1 CHLVTRA
8 RKACG
13 DTAAGCRGTRGW
25 QGTAAAEKLP
35 PRPNFVIPLICCHQ
49 VPMRSLLLPLL
60 VLCVPRLP
68 GTLAQGEGCN
78 HEAQAGL
85 EGQDA
90 RGERGTL
97 LNVSVSDHDRSDS
110 LLLSWDEP
118 EGGARGYFLALSPLG
133 SGMLLQNG
141 SAGPNTTSFWFHGL
155 TPGTRYEI
163 EVTATLACRDTTSQS
178 ITAQTSPSAV
188 LNLTLSSSSSSSL
201 RAAWAHGHGHRD
213 GYSLALWHSH
223 SQSLLRNV
231 SLLPS
236 TSTFLFEGLQAGT
249 EYALKVST
257 LAGTLQASTSAHQ
270 WTAPS
275 VPTQLRLSP
284 ASCTSLVASWAGAA
298 GSAWLH
304 LELHNLLTQKVSMSL
319 SARRG
324 LSSYTFQHLHPGT
337 HYWLGLSATAGPY
350 TALGPNATAWTY
362 PLSPDNVTLSSAEEQ
377 NSLEARWSVPGG
389 HRDFYLV
396 TLQEGQ
402 DSAPSRNI
410 SVGGDNDHVT
420 FHGLSPGQQYSVQVV
435 AVAGPYR
442 ASAQS
447 SAAWTEPRAP
457 SAVSL
462 SSQGSPHRLLAS
474 WEEASGEGYLLLLSL
489 AEHPVHNSS
498 LPRGARSFTYEGLH
512 PGSLYSFEV
521 STVAGP
527 YTSSPQCISN
537 WTYPLPPEQL
547 TLSNGGHSTSLQ
559 ASWRAASSGSTGY
572 TGTLWETKSREQV
585 RNVTVGSDW
594 TNVTL
599 ENLVPGR
606 QYTLEM
612 AAMAG
617 PYRSP
622 VRSATDWTYPLA
634 PSGVTLTNT
643 RRPMGLS
650 AFWDKAAGDVDQF
663 HLQLYSK
670 SHAAQR
676 NTSVGP
682 NTHNFTF
689 LGLSPGTQYFL
700 KVTVLAGPYR
710 SSSHFA
716 TEWTYPLSLANVSV
730 QPGQEPQELRVSW
743 VESGGGRD
751 HLVQLSVAES
761 LSIVRN
767 VSVPRGVTQLAL
779 QGLVP
784 GSRYRVEII
793 SQAGPHRISSQTA
806 IGYTVPLAPRALSAS
821 PASTAQALAV
831 HWEAA
836 AGHRD
841 GYLLSLLQEGSS
853 ARPRNLEAGKDST
866 NVTVAQLEAGT
877 CYLVRIW
884 AVAGPYRSLPENVT
898 GCTVPDAP
906 TNLSLTNP
914 GSSSEL
920 YTSWNE
926 PPGRRDHYHVTL
938 YSLSTQS
945 KIQVQT
951 LSPDALNTSWTQLEA
966 GSKFAVQVTAVRG
979 SLEASSINVTQWTYP
994 LAPVNLT
1001 LSSPSASALVVT
1013 WAVLGRGAEGFVV
1026 NAHETASGTPVGH
1039 TLLGGHAR
1047 SHILRKLSPG
1057 TRYSVAV
1064 RATAGPFH
1072 ASTPNLTHC
1081 TPPLPPAAVRLLS
1094 PGHPDRL
1101 SVAWGAPAGGRD
1113 GYSLTLY
1120 RAPLGT
1126 VAATALLG
1134 RDSHNFT
1141 FTGLAP
1147 GHQYSLEVTATAG
1160 QYQAAAPKIS
1170 AWTSP
1175 LPPAAVRLLS
1185 PGHPDR
1191 LSVAWGA
1198 PAGGRD
1204 GYSLTLYRA
1213 PLGTVAATALLGRDS
1228 HNFTFTG
1235 LAPGSKYLLEV
1246 ASVAGTFRAPAGNVS
1261 NWTYPVAPRNVYMT
1275 NQGYPNRLSA
1285 SWRAEP
1291 QGQEGYRLLLYH
1303 SGSGT
1308 VAANVSV
1315 GKGTS
1320 KFTFSGLAP
1329 GHKYLLE
1336 VVSVAGPYAAS
1347 AGNISD
1353 WTTPSV
1359 PQNLSAVAEGNSSML
1374 ISWGSVPGQQDECQ
1388 LWLRDPRNSSLPW
1401 RHSLARGQGQ
1411 HLLQGLIPGRNYSVS
1426 LSCVAGPYWSS
1437 TKPLAV
1443 PVEPDPVKDVLCLPE
1458 SRSLYLNWTSSPGD
1472 VEAYEVVTERLSE
1485 GPPTSRLTMS
1495 IPSSEASLEGL
1506 EPNSSYQILV
1516 STVGMNTLRSQAVAL
1531 LCSTAVEPLPPPL
1544 RAEVF
1549 PVEAS
1554 STVIISPELFSEE
1567 NGQIEYYG
1575 VIATTNESLLRPTQ
1589 EIMSSTWYD
1598 HYYGTEDSYLA
1609 VLLPNPFHQRSSPN
1623 TWRVPM
1629 GTEECGHSRAT
1640 CNGKLKANE
1649 QYRFS
1654 IAAFTK
1660 YDPVAPAVTFTM
1672 FSAAGS
1678 SADTAPLSMPI
1689 IAGIIVGFLLTLA
1702 AVFALVYWKQLKARR
1717 TKKSSPPQEMVTYSL
1732 RNVHRP
1738 VPLQNFKQYYEMK
1751 TANAN
1756 HAFFQEFEE
1765 LKEVG
1770 KEQSKVEAELPE
1782 NVSKNRYPHVLPY
1795 DHSRV
1800 KLSQLGQDPHS
1811 DYINANFMPGYT
1823 SQQEFIATQGPLKK
1837 TIEDFWRLVWEQ
1849 NVCNIIMLTV
1859 CMENGR
1865 VLCDHY
1871 WPSESAPVSYGQVR
1885 VHLLMQSSSEEW
1897 TVREFKLWHEALG
1910 AERFVSHL
1918 HYTAWPDHGIPE
1930 STTSIMAFRELVQEH
1945 IQSTKDAGPTLVHC
1959 SAGVGRTGTFIA
1971 LDRLLQQMRQEKVVD
1986 IFGVVYSLRM
1996 NRYLMIQT
2004 LSQYIF
2010 LHSCILDKILEEPL
2024 LDLSGTQRSCPIPLK
2039 SFAQHCA
2046 QKAAKSHLGF
2056 LREYEAL
2063 LEVVKEEASSAFP
2076 SSGSQ
2081 QARPSSSILPYDR
2094 SRVKFSLLEQGPLSG
2109 LLQVW
2114 RVPGCSSSRDYLAV
2128 HGPDKLTMEDFW
2140 TLVWEQDVHT
2150 MLTLLPWQEKGE
2162 VPGEECWPLEGDS
2175 LCTRTLT
2182 IQCDTEKLVSGWR
2195 CTQLKLKHEKK
2206 AKERQVQRF
2215 LYTLWSSKKQPDV
2228 QSLVELLGAV
2238 RRGSPPRR
2246 RGGPVLLHCSGDMS
2260 QMGTL
2265 ISLDCLLHQMKAERT
2280 VDIYGV
2286 SLQLARSCC
2295 LLTPTLDQYIF
2306 LHSCVQDIL
2315 AQNQP

>member
-1 CHLVTRA
+1 MR
-8 RKACG
+8 
-13 DTAAGCRGTRGW
+13 
-25 QGTAAAEKLP
+25 P
-35 PRPNFVIPLICCHQ
+35 P
-49 VPMRSLLLPLL
+49 LLPLL
-60 VLCVPRLP
+60 LLWVPRLP
-68 GTLAQGEGCN
+68 GTLAEGQGCN
-78 HEAQAGL
+78 RTAQAGL

-90 RGERGTL
+90 PGERGTL

-118 EGGARGYFLALSPLG
+118 QGGAQGYLLALSSLG
-133 SGMLLQNG
+133 SGTLLQNG

-155 TPGTRYEI
+155 TPGTQYEI
-163 EVTATLACRDTTSQS
+163 EVTATLACMDTTSQT
-178 ITAQTSPSAV
+178 ITAQTSPSPV
-188 LNLTLSSSSSSSL
+188 LNLSLSSGGSSASL
-201 RAAWAHGHGHRD
+201 RAAWAHGHGRRD
-213 GYSLALWHSH
+213 GYSLGLWHSE
-223 SQSLLRNV
+223 SQSLVRNV

-236 TSTFLFEGLQAGT
+236 ASTFLFSGLLAGS

-257 LAGTLQASTSAHQ
+257 LAGPGQASTSVHQ

-275 VPTQLRLSP
+275 IPTQLRLSP
-284 ASCTSLVASWAGAA
+284 ASSTSLVASWADAA
-298 GSAWLH
+298 GAAWLH
-304 LELHNLLTQKVSMSL
+304 LELRNLLTQKVSTTL

-324 LSSYTFQHLHPGT
+324 LSSYTFHHLHPGT
-337 HYWLGLSATAGPY
+337 QYWLGLSATAGSY
-350 TALGPNATAWTY
+350 TAVGPNATAWTY
-362 PLSPDNVTLSSAEEQ
+362 PLSPGNVTLSSAEEQ
-377 NSLEARWSVPGG
+377 NSLQARWSIPGG
-389 HRDFYLV
+389 QRDFYLV
-396 TLQEGQ
+396 TLHEGE
-402 DSAPSRNI
+402 DSTPTRNI

-447 SAAWTEPRAP
+447 AAAWTEPQAP
-457 SAVSL
+457 SGVRL
-462 SSQGSPHRLLAS
+462 SSQGSPHSLLAS
-474 WEEASGEGYLLLLSL
+474 WEEAAGEGYLLLLSL
-489 AEHPVHNSS
+489 AEHPVKNSS
-498 LPRGARSFTYEGLH
+498 LPRAVTSFTYEGLH
-512 PGSLYSFEV
+512 PGTLYTFEV
-521 STVAGP
+521 TTVAGP
-527 YTSSPQCISN
+527 YTSSPRSISN
-537 WTYPLPPEQL
+537 WTYPL
-547 TLSNGGHSTSLQ
+547 
-559 ASWRAASSGSTGY
+559 
-572 TGTLWETKSREQV
+572 
-585 RNVTVGSDW
+585 
-594 TNVTL
+594 
-599 ENLVPGR
+599 
-606 QYTLEM
+606 
-612 AAMAG
+612 
-617 PYRSP
+617 
-622 VRSATDWTYPLA
+622 A
-634 PSGVTLTNT
+634 PAGVTLTNT

-650 AFWDKAAGDVDQF
+650 AFWDKTAGDVEQF

-730 QPGQEPQELRVSW
+730 QPGQKPQELHVSW

-761 LSIVRN
+761 LSIIRN
-767 VSVPRGVTQLAL
+767 VSVPRGVTQLVLA
-779 QGLVP
+779 GLVP

-806 IGYTVPLAPRALSAS
+806 VGYTVPLPPRSLAAS
-821 PASTAQALAV
+821 PVSTAPALAV
-831 HWEAA
+831 HWDTPP
-836 AGHRD
+836 GHRD
-841 GYLLSLLQEGSS
+841 GYLLSVLQEGSS
-853 ARPRNLEAGKDST
+853 APPRSLEAGKDST
-866 NVTVAQLEAGT
+866 NVTVPQLEPGT

-884 AVAGPYRSLPENVT
+884 AVAGAHRSLPENIT
-898 GCTVPDAP
+898 ACTVPAAP

-920 YTSWNE
+920 YTSWNK

-945 KIQVQT
+945 RIQVQT
-951 LSPDALNTSWTQLEA
+951 LSPDALNITWSHLEA
-966 GSKFAVQVTAVRG
+966 GSKFAVQVTAVKG

-994 LAPVNLT
+994 LAPVNL
-1001 LSSPSASALVVT
+1001 SVGSPSASALVVS

-1026 NAHETASGTPVGH
+1026 DVGDAASGTPVGH
-1039 TLLGGHAR
+1039 TVLAGDAR
-1047 SHILRKLSPG
+1047 SHILRSLSPG

-1072 ASTPNLTHC
+1072 ASTPSLTHC
-1081 TPPLPPAAVRLLS
+1081 TRPLPPAAVRWLS
-1094 PGHPDRL
+1094 TGHPDRL
-1101 SVAWGAPAGGRD
+1101 SVAWGATAGDRD
-1113 GYSLTLY
+1113 GYTLTLHH
-1120 RAPLGT
+1120 AQLGT
-1126 VAATALLG
+1126 VAATASLG
-1134 RDSHNFT
+1134 RDTHNFT

-1147 GHQYSLEVTATAG
+1147 GHEYSLEATATAG
-1160 QYQAAAPKIS
+1160 QYRAAAPKIS
-1170 AWTSP
+1170 GWTRP
-1175 LPPAAVRLLS
+1175 LPPASVRLLS
-1185 PGHPDR
+1185 TGHPDR

-1198 PAGGRD
+1198 TAGDRD
-1204 GYSLTLYRA
+1204 GYTLTLHHA
-1213 PLGTVAATALLGRDS
+1213 QLGTVAATASLGRDT

-1235 LAPGSKYLLEV
+1235 LAPGSKYVVEV
-1246 ASVAGTFRAPAGNVS
+1246 ASVAGSFRAPAGNVS
-1261 NWTYPVAPRNVYMT
+1261 NWTYPLAPRNVYMT

-1291 QGQEGYRLLLYH
+1291 QGQDGFRLLLYH
-1303 SGSGT
+1303 SGSGI

-1359 PQNLSAVAEGNSSML
+1359 PQNLSAVAEGNNTML
-1374 ISWGSVPGQQDECQ
+1374 ISWGSVSGQQDDCQ

-1401 RHSLARGQGQ
+1401 RHSLGRGQVQ

-1443 PVEPDPVKDVLCLPE
+1443 PMEPNPVKDVQCLAE

-1485 GPPTSRLTMS
+1485 GPPTPRHTMS

-1506 EPNSSYQILV
+1506 QPNSSYRIIV
-1516 STVGMNTLRSQAVAL
+1516 STVGMNTLRSQAVTL

-1544 RAEVF
+1544 RADAF

-1567 NGQIEYYG
+1567 NGQIQYYG

-1589 EIMSSTWYD
+1589 EIVSSTWYD

-1609 VLLPNPFHQRSSPN
+1609 VLLPNPFHQRSSPE
-1623 TWRVPM
+1623 TWRVPV
-1629 GTEECGHSRAT
+1629 GTEECGQSRAM

-1702 AVFALVYWKQLKARR
+1702 AIFALVYWKQLKAKR
-1717 TKKSSPPQEMVTYSL
+1717 TKKNSPPQEMVTYSL
-1732 RNVHRP
+1732 RNIHRP

-1751 TANAN
+1751 TASAN

-1770 KEQSKVEAELPE
+1770 KEQSKVEAELPA

-1800 KLSQLGQDPHS
+1800 KLSQLGEDPHS

-1871 WPSESAPVSYGQVR
+1871 WPSESAPVTYGQVR
-1885 VHLLMQSSSEEW
+1885 VHLLSQSSSEEW
-1897 TVREFKLWHEALG
+1897 TIREFKLWHEGAR

-1930 STTSIMAFRELVQEH
+1930 STTSIMTFRDLVQEH

-1986 IFGVVYSLRM
+1986 IFGVVYTLRM

-2024 LDLSGTQRSCPIPLK
+2024 LDLSGTERSCPIPLK
-2039 SFAQHCA
+2039 SFAQHYA
-2046 QKAAKSHLGF
+2046 QKAAKSHMGF

-2063 LEVVKEEASSAFP
+2063 LEVVKEEASSASP

-2081 QARPSSSILPYDR
+2081 QTRPSSILPYDR
-2094 SRVKFSLLEQGPLSG
+2094 SRVKFSPLEQGPFSG

-2114 RVPGCSSSRDYLAV
+2114 RVQGCSSSRDYLAV
-2128 HGPDKLTMEDFW
+2128 HGPDKLTLEDFW
-2140 TLVWEQDVHT
+2140 SVVWEQDVHT
-2150 MLTLLPWQEKGE
+2150 ILTLLPWQEKGE
-2162 VPGEECWPLEGDS
+2162 VPGEVCWPLEGDS
-2175 LCTRTLT
+2175 LCTKTLT
-2182 IQCDTEKLVSGWR
+2182 IQCDTEKLISGWR

-2228 QSLVELLGAV
+2228 QSLVELLVAV
-2238 RRGSPPRR
+2238 RRCTPHRR
-2246 RGGPVLLHCSGDMS
+2246 RAGPLLLHCSGDMS

-2265 ISLDCLLHQMKAERT
+2265 ISLDCLLCQMKAERT

-2286 SLQLARSCC
+2286 TLQLARSCC
-2295 LLTPTLDQYIF
+2295 LMTPTLDQYMLLYTCI
-2306 LHSCVQDIL
+2306 QDIL

>member
-1 CHLVTRA
+1 
-8 RKACG
+8 
-13 DTAAGCRGTRGW
+13 
-25 QGTAAAEKLP
+25 
-35 PRPNFVIPLICCHQ
+35 
-49 VPMRSLLLPLL
+49 MRSPLLPLL
-60 VLCVPRLP
+60 LLWVPRLP
-68 GTLAQGEGCN
+68 GTLAEGQGCN
-78 HEAQAGL
+78 RTAQAGL

-90 RGERGTL
+90 PGERGTL
-97 LNVSVSDHDRSDS
+97 LNVSVSDHERSDS

-118 EGGARGYFLALSPLG
+118 QGGAQGYLLALSSLG
-133 SGMLLQNG
+133 SGTLLQNA

-155 TPGTRYEI
+155 TPGTHYEI
-163 EVTATLACRDTTSQS
+163 EVTATLACMDTTSQT
-178 ITAQTSPSAV
+178 IKAQTSPSPV
-188 LNLTLSSSSSSSL
+188 HNLSLSSGGSSASL
-201 RAAWAHGHGHRD
+201 RAAWAHGHGRRD
-213 GYSLALWHSH
+213 GYRLGLWHSE
-223 SQSLLRNV
+223 SQSLVRNV

-236 TSTFLFEGLQAGT
+236 ASSFLFSGLLAGS

-257 LAGTLQASTSAHQ
+257 LAGSGQASSSVHQ

-275 VPTQLRLSP
+275 IPTQLRLSP
-284 ASCTSLVASWAGAA
+284 ASSTSLVASWADAA
-298 GSAWLH
+298 GAAWLH
-304 LELHNLLTQKVSMSL
+304 LELRNLLTQKVSTTL

-324 LSSYTFQHLHPGT
+324 LSSYTFHHLHPGT
-337 HYWLGLSATAGPY
+337 QYWLGLSATAGSY
-350 TALGPNATAWTY
+350 TAVGPNATAWTY
-362 PLSPDNVTLSSAEEQ
+362 PLSPGNVTLSSAEEQ
-377 NSLEARWSVPGG
+377 NSLQARWSIPGG
-389 HRDFYLV
+389 QRDFYLV
-396 TLQEGQ
+396 TLCEGE
-402 DSAPSRNI
+402 DSIPTRNI
-410 SVGGDNDHVT
+410 SVGGDNDQVT

-442 ASAQS
+442 ASGHSA
-447 SAAWTEPRAP
+447 AAWTEPQAP
-457 SAVSL
+457 SGVRL

-474 WEEASGEGYLLLLSL
+474 WEEAAGEGYLLLLSL
-489 AEHPVHNSS
+489 AEHPVRNSS
-498 LPRGARSFTYEGLH
+498 LPRAVMSFTYEGLH
-512 PGSLYSFEV
+512 PGTLYTFEV

-527 YTSSPQCISN
+527 YTSSPRSISN

-547 TLSNGGHSTSLQ
+547 TLSNRGHSTSLQ

-572 TGTLWETKSREQV
+572 TGTLWETKSQEQV
-585 RNVTVGSDW
+585 RNVTVESGW

-612 AAMAG
+612 AAVAG

-622 VRSATDWTYPLA
+622 VRSASDWTYPLA
-634 PSGVTLTNT
+634 PAGVTLTNT

-650 AFWDKAAGDVDQF
+650 AFWDKTAGDVDQF

-730 QPGQEPQELRVSW
+730 QPGQKPQELHVSW

-761 LSIVRN
+761 LSIIRN
-767 VSVPRGVTQLAL
+767 VSVPRGVTQLDLA
-779 QGLVP
+779 GLVP

-806 IGYTVPLAPRALSAS
+806 IGYTVPLPPRSLAAS
-821 PASTAQALAV
+821 PVSTARALAV
-831 HWEAA
+831 HWETPP
-836 AGHRD
+836 GHRD
-841 GYLLSLLQEGSS
+841 GYLLSVLQEGSS
-853 ARPRNLEAGKDST
+853 APPRSLEAGKDST
-866 NVTVAQLEAGT
+866 NVTVPQLDPGT
-877 CYLVRIW
+877 CYLVRMW
-884 AVAGPYRSLPENVT
+884 AVAGAHRSLPENVT
-898 GCTVPDAP
+898 ACTVPAAP

-920 YTSWNE
+920 YTSWNK

-945 KIQVQT
+945 RIQVQT
-951 LSPDALNTSWTQLEA
+951 LSPDALNITWSHLEA
-966 GSKFAVQVTAVRG
+966 GSKFAVQVTAVKG

-1001 LSSPSASALVVT
+1001 VGSPSASALVVS

-1026 NAHETASGTPVGH
+1026 DVGDAASGTPVGR
-1039 TLLGGHAR
+1039 TVLGGDAR
-1047 SHILRKLSPG
+1047 SHILRSLSPG

-1072 ASTPNLTHC
+1072 ASTPSLTHC
-1081 TPPLPPAAVRLLS
+1081 TRPLPPAALRWLS
-1094 PGHPDRL
+1094 TGHPDRL
-1101 SVAWGAPAGGRD
+1101 SVAWGATAGGRD
-1113 GYSLTLY
+1113 GYTLTLHH
-1120 RAPLGT
+1120 AQLGT
-1126 VAATALLG
+1126 VAATASLG
-1134 RDSHNFT
+1134 RDTHNFT

-1147 GHQYSLEVTATAG
+1147 GHEYSLEATATAG

-1170 AWTSP
+1170 GWTRP
-1175 LPPAAVRLLS
+1175 LPPASVRLLS
-1185 PGHPDR
+1185 TGHPDR

-1198 PAGGRD
+1198 TAGGRD
-1204 GYSLTLYRA
+1204 GYTLTLHHA
-1213 PLGTVAATALLGRDS
+1213 QLGTVAATASLGRDT

-1235 LAPGSKYLLEV
+1235 LAPGSKYVLEV
-1246 ASVAGTFRAPAGNVS
+1246 ASVAGSFRAPAGNVS
-1261 NWTYPVAPRNVYMT
+1261 NWTYPLAPRNVYMT

-1291 QGQEGYRLLLYH
+1291 QGQDGFRLLLYH
-1303 SGSGT
+1303 SGSGV

-1359 PQNLSAVAEGNSSML
+1359 PQNLSAVAEGNNTML
-1374 ISWGSVPGQQDECQ
+1374 ISWSSVSGQQDDCQ

-1401 RHSLARGQGQ
+1401 RHSLGRGQVQ

-1443 PVEPDPVKDVLCLPE
+1443 PM
-1458 SRSLYLNWTSSPGD
+1458 
-1472 VEAYEVVTERLSE
+1472 A
-1485 GPPTSRLTMS
+1485 
-1495 IPSSEASLEGL
+1495 
-1506 EPNSSYQILV
+1506 
-1516 STVGMNTLRSQAVAL
+1516 
-1531 LCSTAVEPLPPPL
+1531 LPPPL
-1544 RAEVF
+1544 RSDAF

-1567 NGQIEYYG
+1567 NGQIQYYG

-1609 VLLPNPFHQRSSPN
+1609 VLIPNPFHRRSSPE
-1623 TWRVPM
+1623 TWRVPV
-1629 GTEECGHSRAT
+1629 GTEECGQSRAM

-1702 AVFALVYWKQLKARR
+1702 AIFALVYWKQLKAKR

-1738 VPLQNFKQYYEMK
+1738 VPLQSFKQYYEMK
-1751 TANAN
+1751 TASAN

-1770 KEQSKVEAELPE
+1770 KEQSKVEAELPA

-1800 KLSQLGQDPHS
+1800 KLSQLGEDPHS

-1871 WPSESAPVSYGQVR
+1871 WPSESAPVTYGQVR
-1885 VHLLMQSSSEEW
+1885 VHLLTQSSSEEW
-1897 TVREFKLWHEALG
+1897 TIREFKLWHEGAR

-1930 STTSIMAFRELVQEH
+1930 STTSIMTFRELVQEH

-1986 IFGVVYSLRM
+1986 IFGVVYTLRM

-2024 LDLSGTQRSCPIPLK
+2024 LDLSGTERSCPIPLK
-2039 SFAQHCA
+2039 SFAQHYA
-2046 QKAAKSHLGF
+2046 QKAAKSHMGF

-2063 LEVVKEEASSAFP
+2063 LEVVKEEASSASP

-2081 QARPSSSILPYDR
+2081 QTRPSSILPYDR
-2094 SRVKFSLLEQGPLSG
+2094 SRVKFSPLEQGPFSG

-2114 RVPGCSSSRDYLAV
+2114 RVQGCSSSRDYLAV

-2140 TLVWEQDVHT
+2140 SVVWEQDVHT
-2150 MLTLLPWQEKGE
+2150 ILTLLPWQEKGE
-2162 VPGEECWPLEGDS
+2162 VPGEVCWPLEGDS
-2175 LCTRTLT
+2175 LCTKTLT
-2182 IQCDTEKLVSGWR
+2182 IQCDTEKLISGWR

-2228 QSLVELLGAV
+2228 QSLVELLVAV
-2238 RRGSPPRR
+2238 RRCTPHRR
-2246 RGGPVLLHCSGDMS
+2246 RAAPLLLHCSGDMS

-2265 ISLDCLLHQMKAERT
+2265 ISLDCLLCQMKAERS

-2286 SLQLARSCC
+2286 TLQLARSCC
-2295 LLTPTLDQYIF
+2295 LMTPTLDQYM
-2306 LHSCVQDIL
+2306 LLYSCIQDIL

>member
-1 CHLVTRA
+1 MPERA
-8 RKACG
+8 PAR
-13 DTAAGCRGTRGW
+13 
-25 QGTAAAEKLP
+25 AEPRRRQRLP
-35 PRPNFVIPLICCHQ
+35 PRPPAL
-49 VPMRSLLLPLL
+49 PAARSRSPGPQRTRTCGDNSKCAQREAAAPAGLLPGWRRALPPPRASAPGRGATRWPVPIDVILSPALGKHAGTQLL
-60 VLCVPRLP
+60 AAVGHGAGWGQPLLKNCPPRQLCRPSDLLPPGPHEVTAAAAAGAVRAAAPRDP
-68 GTLAQGEGCN
+68 GT
-78 HEAQAGL
+78 
-85 EGQDA
+85 
-90 RGERGTL
+90 GTL

-163 EVTATLACRDTTSQS
+163 EVTAMLACRDTTSQT
-178 ITAQTSPSAV
+178 ITAQT
-188 LNLTLSSSSSSSL
+188 T
-201 RAAWAHGHGHRD
+201 
-213 GYSLALWHSH
+213 
-223 SQSLLRNV
+223 
-231 SLLPS
+231 
-236 TSTFLFEGLQAGT
+236 
-249 EYALKVST
+249 
-257 LAGTLQASTSAHQ
+257 
-270 WTAPS
+270 PS

-284 ASCTSLVASWAGAA
+284 GSSTSLVASWAGAA
-298 GSAWLH
+298 GAAWLH

-402 DSAPSRNI
+402 DSAPARNI

-435 AVAGPYR
+435 VVAGPYR

-462 SSQGSPHRLLAS
+462 SSQGSPHSLLAS
-474 WEEASGEGYLLLLSL
+474 WEEASGEGYVLVLSL
-489 AEHPVHNSS
+489 AEHPVQNSS
-498 LPRGARSFTYEGLH
+498 LPRGVTSFTYEGLR
-512 PGSLYSFEV
+512 PGTLYTFEV

-572 TGTLWETKSREQV
+572 TGTLWETKSQEQV

-612 AAMAG
+612 AAVAG

-700 KVTVLAGPYR
+700 KVTVVAGPYR

-730 QPGQEPQELRVSW
+730 QPGREPQELHVSW

-761 LSIVRN
+761 LSIIRN

-806 IGYTVPLAPRALSAS
+806 IGYTVPLAPRSLSAS
-821 PASTAQALAV
+821 PVNAARALAV

-841 GYLLSLLQEGSS
+841 GYLLSVLQEGSS
-853 ARPRNLEAGKDST
+853 AQPRNLEAGKDST
-866 NVTVAQLEAGT
+866 NVTVPQLEAGT

-884 AVAGPYRSLPENVT
+884 AVAGPYRSLPENIT
-898 GCTVPDAP
+898 GCTVPAAP

-920 YTSWNE
+920 YTSWNK

-945 KIQVQT
+945 RIQVQT
-951 LSPDALNTSWTQLEA
+951 LSPDALNTTWTQLEA
-966 GSKFAVQVTAVRG
+966 GSKFAVQVTAVKG

-1001 LSSPSASALVVT
+1001 LSSPSGSALVVS

-1026 NAHETASGTPVGH
+1026 DAHDTASGTPVGH

-1047 SHILRKLSPG
+1047 SHILRSLSPG

-1064 RATAGPFH
+1064 SATAGPFH

-1081 TPPLPPAAVRLLS
+1081 TSPLPPAAVRLLS
-1094 PGHPDRL
+1094 SGHPDRL

-1120 RAPLGT
+1120 RAALGT
-1126 VAATALLG
+1126 VAATASLG
-1134 RDSHNFT
+1134 RDTHNFT

-1147 GHQYSLEVTATAG
+1147 GHEYSLEVAATAG

-1185 PGHPDR
+1185 SGHPDR

-1213 PLGTVAATALLGRDS
+1213 ALGTVAATASLGRDT

-1246 ASVAGTFRAPAGNVS
+1246 ASVAGSFRAPAGNVS
-1261 NWTYPVAPRNVYMT
+1261 NWTYPLAPRSVYMT

-1291 QGQEGYRLLLYH
+1291 QGQDGYRLLLYH
-1303 SGSGT
+1303 SGSGI

-1336 VVSVAGPYAAS
+1336 VVSMAGPYAAS

-1359 PQNLSAVAEGNSSML
+1359 PQNLSAVAEGNSTML

-1401 RHSLARGQGQ
+1401 RHSLARGQAQ

-1443 PVEPDPVKDVLCLPE
+1443 PVEPDPVKDVQCLPE

-1516 STVGMNTLRSQAVAL
+1516 STVGMNTLRSQAVTL

-1575 VIATTNESLLRPTQ
+1575 VIATTNGSLLRPTQ

-1623 TWRVPM
+1623 TWRVPV
-1629 GTEECGHSRAT
+1629 GTEECGQSRAT

-1717 TKKSSPPQEMVTYSL
+1717 TKKSSPTQEMVTYSL

-1751 TANAN
+1751 TASAN

-1770 KEQSKVEAELPE
+1770 KEQSKVEAELPA

-1897 TVREFKLWHEALG
+1897 TVREFKLWHEGLG

-2046 QKAAKSHLGF
+2046 QKAAKSHMGF

-2063 LEVVKEEASSAFP
+2063 LEVVKEEASSASP

-2150 MLTLLPWQEKGE
+2150 ILTLLPWQEKGE
-2162 VPGEECWPLEGDS
+2162 VPGEVCWPLEGDS

-2195 CTQLKLKHEKK
+2195 CTQLRLKHEKK

-2215 LYTLWSSKKQPDV
+2215 LYTLWSSKKQPEV
-2228 QSLVELLGAV
+2228 QSLVELLAAV
-2238 RRGSPPRR
+2238 RRGSAPRR

-2295 LLTPTLDQYIF
+2295 LLTPTLDQYVF
-2306 LHSCVQDIL
+2306 LHTCIQDIL

>member
-1 CHLVTRA
+1 
-8 RKACG
+8 
-13 DTAAGCRGTRGW
+13 
-25 QGTAAAEKLP
+25 
-35 PRPNFVIPLICCHQ
+35 
-49 VPMRSLLLPLL
+49 MRSLLLPLL
-60 VLCVPRLP
+60 VLWVPRLP
-68 GTLAQGEGCN
+68 GTLAEGEGCN
-78 HEAQAGL
+78 HTAQAGL

-118 EGGARGYFLALSPLG
+118 EGGARGYSLALSPLG

-163 EVTATLACRDTTSQS
+163 EVTATLACMDTTSQT
-178 ITAQTSPSAV
+178 ITAQTSPSPV
-188 LNLTLSSSSSSSL
+188 HNLTLSSGGSSTSL
-201 RAAWAHGHGHRD
+201 RAAWAHGHGRRD

-223 SQSLLRNV
+223 SQSLVRNV

-236 TSTFLFEGLQAGT
+236 ASTFLFDGLLAGS

-257 LAGTLQASTSAHQ
+257 LAGSLQASTSAHQ

-275 VPTQLRLSP
+275 IPTQLRLSP
-284 ASCTSLVASWAGAA
+284 GSSTSLVASWAGAA
-298 GSAWLH
+298 GAAWLH
-304 LELHNLLTQKVSMSL
+304 LELRNLLTQKVSTTL

-350 TALGPNATAWTY
+350 TAVGPNVTAWTY

-377 NSLEARWSVPGG
+377 NSLQARWSVPGG
-389 HRDFYLV
+389 QRDFYLV
-396 TLQEGQ
+396 TLREGE
-402 DSAPSRNI
+402 DSAPTRNI

-435 AVAGPYR
+435 VVAGPYR

-447 SAAWTEPRAP
+447 TAAWTEPQAP
-457 SAVSL
+457 SGVSL
-462 SSQGSPHRLLAS
+462 SSQGSPHSLLAS
-474 WEEASGEGYLLLLSL
+474 WEEATGEGYLLVLSL
-489 AEHPVHNSS
+489 AEHPVKNSS
-498 LPRGARSFTYEGLH
+498 LPRGVTSFTYEGLH
-512 PGSLYSFEV
+512 PGTLYTFEV

-527 YTSSPQCISN
+527 YMSSPRCISN

-547 TLSNGGHSTSLQ
+547 TLSNGGRSTSLQ
-559 ASWRAASSGSTGY
+559 ASWRAVSSGNTGY
-572 TGTLWETKSREQV
+572 TGTLWETKSKEEV

-650 AFWDKAAGDVDQF
+650 AFWDRAAGDVDQF

-670 SHAAQR
+670 SHAAHR

-730 QPGQEPQELRVSW
+730 QPGRDPQELHVSW

-761 LSIVRN
+761 LSIIRN
-767 VSVPRGVTQLAL
+767 VSVPRGVTQLDL
-779 QGLVP
+779 EGLVP

-806 IGYTVPLAPRALSAS
+806 IGYTVPLPPRSLSAS
-821 PASTAQALAV
+821 PVSMARALAV

-836 AGHRD
+836 PGHRD
-841 GYLLSLLQEGSS
+841 GYLLSVLQEGSS
-853 ARPRNLEAGKDST
+853 AQPRNLEAGKDSS
-866 NVTVAQLEAGT
+866 NVTVPQLEAGT

-884 AVAGPYRSLPENVT
+884 AVAGPYRSLPENIT
-898 GCTVPDAP
+898 GCTVPAAP

-945 KIQVQT
+945 RIQVQT
-951 LSPDALNTSWTQLEA
+951 LSPDALNITWTHLEA
-966 GSKFAVQVTAVRG
+966 GSKFAVQVTAVKG

-1001 LSSPSASALVVT
+1001 LSSPSGSALVVS

-1026 NAHETASGTPVGH
+1026 DARDTVSGIPVGH
-1039 TLLGGHAR
+1039 TLLPGHAR
-1047 SHILRKLSPG
+1047 SHILRSLSPG

-1064 RATAGPFH
+1064 SATAGPFH
-1072 ASTPNLTHC
+1072 ASTPNFTHC
-1081 TPPLPPAAVRLLS
+1081 TRPLPPAAVRLLS
-1094 PGHPDRL
+1094 TGHPDRL
-1101 SVAWGAPAGGRD
+1101 SVAWGAAAGGRD
-1113 GYSLTLY
+1113 GYTLTLY

-1126 VAATALLG
+1126 VAATASLG
-1134 RDSHNFT
+1134 RDT
-1141 FTGLAP
+1141 
-1147 GHQYSLEVTATAG
+1147 
-1160 QYQAAAPKIS
+1160 
-1170 AWTSP
+1170 
-1175 LPPAAVRLLS
+1175 
-1185 PGHPDR
+1185 
-1191 LSVAWGA
+1191 
-1198 PAGGRD
+1198 
-1204 GYSLTLYRA
+1204 
-1213 PLGTVAATALLGRDS
+1213 

-1246 ASVAGTFRAPAGNVS
+1246 ASVAGSFRAPAGNVS
-1261 NWTYPVAPRNVYMT
+1261 NWTYPLAPRNVYMT

-1291 QGQEGYRLLLYH
+1291 QGQDSYRLLLYH
-1303 SGSGT
+1303 WGSGI

-1359 PQNLSAVAEGNSSML
+1359 PQNLSAVAEGNNTML
-1374 ISWGSVPGQQDECQ
+1374 ISWGSISGQQDECQ

-1401 RHSLARGQGQ
+1401 RHSLGRGQVQ

-1443 PVEPDPVKDVLCLPE
+1443 PVEPNPVKDVQCLPE

-1516 STVGMNTLRSQAVAL
+1516 STVGMNTLRSQAVTL

-1544 RAEVF
+1544 RADVF

-1609 VLLPNPFHQRSSPN
+1609 VLIPNPFHQRSSPD
-1623 TWRVPM
+1623 TWRVPV
-1629 GTEECGHSRAT
+1629 GTEECGQSRAT

-1660 YDPVAPAVTFTM
+1660 YDPVAPAVTFTT

-1689 IAGIIVGFLLTLA
+1689 IAGIVVGFLLTIA
-1702 AVFALVYWKQLKARR
+1702 AVFALVYWKQLKAKR

-1738 VPLQNFKQYYEMK
+1738 VPLQSFRQYYEMK

-1756 HAFFQEFEE
+1756 QAFFQEFEE

-1770 KEQSKVEAELPE
+1770 KEQSKVEAELPA

-1800 KLSQLGQDPHS
+1800 KLSQLGEDPHS

-1871 WPSESAPVSYGQVR
+1871 WPSEAAPVSYGQVR

-1897 TVREFKLWHEALG
+1897 TVREFKLWHEGLQ

-1930 STTSIMAFRELVQEH
+1930 STTSIMTFRELVQEH

-1971 LDRLLQQMRQEKVVD
+1971 LDRLLQQMKQERAVD
-1986 IFGVVYSLRM
+1986 IFGVVYALRM

-2039 SFAQHCA
+2039 SFAQHYA
-2046 QKAAKSHLGF
+2046 QKAAKSHMGF

-2063 LEVVKEEASSAFP
+2063 LEVVKEEASSASP

-2128 HGPDKLTMEDFW
+2128 HGPDKVTMEDFW

-2150 MLTLLPWQEKGE
+2150 ILTLLPWQEKGE
-2162 VPGEECWPLEGDS
+2162 VPGEVCWPLEGDS

-2182 IQCDTEKLVSGWR
+2182 IQCDTEKFVSGWR
-2195 CTQLKLKHEKK
+2195 CTQLRLKHEKK

-2215 LYTLWSSKKQPDV
+2215 LYTLWSSRKQPDV

-2246 RGGPVLLHCSGDMS
+2246 RGGPVLLHCSGDLS

-2286 SLQLARSCC
+2286 TLQLARSCC
-2295 LLTPTLDQYIF
+2295 LMTPTLDQYVLLYTCI
-2306 LHSCVQDIL
+2306 QDIL
-2315 AQNQP
+2315 TQSQP

>member
-1 CHLVTRA
+1 MS
-8 RKACG
+8 
-13 DTAAGCRGTRGW
+13 GW
-25 QGTAAAEKLP
+25 ELCLAQGTS
-35 PRPNFVIPLICCHQ
+35 PRCWSQLF
-49 VPMRSLLLPLL
+49 LPLSHL
-60 VLCVPRLP
+60 
-68 GTLAQGEGCN
+68 TLSIPQGEGCN
-78 HEAQAGL
+78 HTAHAVPQ
-85 EGQDA
+85 GQDA

-110 LLLSWDEP
+110 LLVSWDEP
-118 EGGARGYFLALSPLG
+118 EGGAMGYFLALSPLG

-155 TPGTRYEI
+155 TPGTHYEI
-163 EVTATLACRDTTSQS
+163 EVTATLACMDTTSQT
-178 ITAQTSPSAV
+178 ITAQTSPSPV
-188 LNLTLSSSSSSSL
+188 RNLTLSSSSSSSL
-201 RAAWAHGHGHRD
+201 HAAWAHGHGQRD

-223 SQSLLRNV
+223 SQSLVRNV

-236 TSTFLFEGLQAGT
+236 TSTFLFEGLLAGS

-257 LAGTLQASTSAHQ
+257 LAGPSQASTSAHQ

-275 VPTQLRLSP
+275 IPTQLRLRPGS
-284 ASCTSLVASWAGAA
+284 STTLIASWAGAA
-298 GSAWLH
+298 GAAWLH

-324 LSSYTFQHLHPGT
+324 LSRYTFQHLHPGT

-377 NSLEARWSVPGG
+377 NSLEACWSVPGG

-396 TLQEGQ
+396 TLQEGE
-402 DSAPSRNI
+402 DSAPTRNI

-435 AVAGPYR
+435 VVAGPYR
-442 ASAQS
+442 ASARS
-447 SAAWTEPRAP
+447 TAAWTEPRAP
-457 SAVSL
+457 SGVSL
-462 SSQGSPHRLLAS
+462 LSQGSPYSLLAS
-474 WEEASGEGYLLLLSL
+474 WEKATGEGYLLLLSL
-489 AEHPVHNSS
+489 AEHPVKNSS
-498 LPRGARSFTYEGLH
+498 LPRGVTSFAYEGLH
-512 PGSLYSFEV
+512 PGTLYSFEV

-527 YTSSPQCISN
+527 YTSSPRRISN

-559 ASWRAASSGSTGY
+559 ASWRAVSSGSTGY
-572 TGTLWETKSREQV
+572 TGTLWETKSQEVV

-700 KVTVLAGPYR
+700 RVTVLAGPYR

-730 QPGQEPQELRVSW
+730 QPGREPQELHVSW

-761 LSIVRN
+761 LSIIRN
-767 VSVPRGVTQLAL
+767 VSVPRGVTQLDL
-779 QGLVP
+779 EGLVP

-806 IGYTVPLAPRALSAS
+806 IGYTVPLPPCSLSAS
-821 PASTAQALAV
+821 PVSTAQALAV

-836 AGHRD
+836 PGHRD

-853 ARPRNLEAGKDST
+853 AQPRNLEAGKDST
-866 NVTVAQLEAGT
+866 NVTVSQLEPGT
-877 CYLVRIW
+877 CYLVKIW
-884 AVAGPYRSLPENVT
+884 AVAGPYRSLPENIT
-898 GCTVPDAP
+898 GCTVPAAP

-920 YTSWNE
+920 YTSWYE

-945 KIQVQT
+945 RIQVQT
-951 LSPDALNTSWTQLEA
+951 LSPDALNITWTQLEA
-966 GSKFAVQVTAVRG
+966 GSKFAVQVTAVKG
-979 SLEASSINVTQWTYP
+979 SLKASSINVTQWTYP

-1001 LSSPSASALVVT
+1001 LSSPSGSALVVS

-1026 NAHETASGTPVGH
+1026 DARDTASGTPVGH

-1047 SHILRKLSPG
+1047 SHILRSLSPG

-1072 ASTPNLTHC
+1072 ASTPSLTHC
-1081 TPPLPPAAVRLLS
+1081 TRPLPPAAVRLLS
-1094 PGHPDRL
+1094 TGHPDRL

-1113 GYSLTLY
+1113 GYTLSLY
-1120 RAPLGT
+1120 QAPLGT
-1126 VAATALLG
+1126 VAATASLG
-1134 RDSHNFT
+1134 RDT
-1141 FTGLAP
+1141 
-1147 GHQYSLEVTATAG
+1147 
-1160 QYQAAAPKIS
+1160 
-1170 AWTSP
+1170 
-1175 LPPAAVRLLS
+1175 
-1185 PGHPDR
+1185 
-1191 LSVAWGA
+1191 
-1198 PAGGRD
+1198 
-1204 GYSLTLYRA
+1204 
-1213 PLGTVAATALLGRDS
+1213 

-1246 ASVAGTFRAPAGNVS
+1246 ASVAGSFRAPAGNVS
-1261 NWTYPVAPRNVYMT
+1261 NWTYPLAPRNVYMT

-1291 QGQEGYRLLLYH
+1291 QGQDSYRLLLYH

-1336 VVSVAGPYAAS
+1336 VVSMAGPYAAS

-1359 PQNLSAVAEGNSSML
+1359 PQNLSAVAEGNNTML
-1374 ISWGSVPGQQDECQ
+1374 ISWGSNHGQQDDCQ

-1401 RHSLARGQGQ
+1401 RHSLARGQFQ

-1443 PVEPDPVKDVLCLPE
+1443 PVEPNPVKDVQCLPE

-1567 NGQIEYYG
+1567 NGQIKYYG

-1589 EIMSSTWYD
+1589 ESMSSTWYD

-1609 VLLPNPFHQRSSPN
+1609 VLIPNPFHQRSSPN
-1623 TWRVPM
+1623 TWRVPV
-1629 GTEECGHSRAT
+1629 GTEECGQSRAT

-1678 SADTAPLSMPI
+1678 SADTAPLSMPV

-1702 AVFALVYWKQLKARR
+1702 AVFALVYWKQLKAKR
-1717 TKKSSPPQEMVTYSL
+1717 TQKSSPPQEMVTYSL

-1751 TANAN
+1751 AASAN

-1770 KEQSKVEAELPE
+1770 KEQSKVEAELPA

-1800 KLSQLGQDPHS
+1800 KLSQLGEDPHS

-1897 TVREFKLWHEALG
+1897 TVREFKLWHEGLG

-2046 QKAAKSHLGF
+2046 QKAAKSHMGF

-2063 LEVVKEEASSAFP
+2063 LEVVKEEASSASP

-2140 TLVWEQDVHT
+2140 TLVWEQDIHT
-2150 MLTLLPWQEKGE
+2150 ILTLLPWQKGE
-2162 VPGEECWPLEGDS
+2162 VAGEVCWPLEGDS

-2228 QSLVELLGAV
+2228 QSLVELLEAV

-2306 LHSCVQDIL
+2306 LYSCIQDIM

>member
-1 CHLVTRA
+1 
-8 RKACG
+8 
-13 DTAAGCRGTRGW
+13 
-25 QGTAAAEKLP
+25 
-35 PRPNFVIPLICCHQ
+35 
-49 VPMRSLLLPLL
+49 
-60 VLCVPRLP
+60 
-68 GTLAQGEGCN
+68 
-78 HEAQAGL
+78 
-85 EGQDA
+85 
-90 RGERGTL
+90 
-97 LNVSVSDHDRSDS
+97 
-110 LLLSWDEP
+110 
-118 EGGARGYFLALSPLG
+118 
-133 SGMLLQNG
+133 
-141 SAGPNTTSFWFHGL
+141 
-155 TPGTRYEI
+155 
-163 EVTATLACRDTTSQS
+163 
-178 ITAQTSPSAV
+178 
-188 LNLTLSSSSSSSL
+188 
-201 RAAWAHGHGHRD
+201 
-213 GYSLALWHSH
+213 
-223 SQSLLRNV
+223 
-231 SLLPS
+231 
-236 TSTFLFEGLQAGT
+236 
-249 EYALKVST
+249 
-257 LAGTLQASTSAHQ
+257 
-270 WTAPS
+270 
-275 VPTQLRLSP
+275 
-284 ASCTSLVASWAGAA
+284 
-298 GSAWLH
+298 
-304 LELHNLLTQKVSMSL
+304 
-319 SARRG
+319 
-324 LSSYTFQHLHPGT
+324 
-337 HYWLGLSATAGPY
+337 
-350 TALGPNATAWTY
+350 
-362 PLSPDNVTLSSAEEQ
+362 PLSPGNVTLSSAEEQ
-377 NSLEARWSVPGG
+377 NSLEARWSVPEGQ
-389 HRDFYLV
+389 REFYLV
-396 TLQEGQ
+396 TLQEGE
-402 DSAPSRNI
+402 DSAPTRNI

-435 AVAGPYR
+435 VVAGPYR
-442 ASAQS
+442 ASAHS
-447 SAAWTEPRAP
+447 TAAWTEPRAP
-457 SAVSL
+457 SGVSL
-462 SSQGSPHRLLAS
+462 SSQGSPHSLLAS
-474 WEEASGEGYLLLLSL
+474 WEEATGEGYLLVLSL
-489 AEHPVHNSS
+489 AEHLVRNSS
-498 LPRGARSFTYEGLH
+498 LLRGVTSFTYKGLH
-512 PGSLYSFEV
+512 PGALYTFEV

-527 YTSSPQCISN
+527 YTSSPRRISN

-559 ASWRAASSGSTGY
+559 ASWRAVSSGSTGY
-572 TGTLWETKSREQV
+572 TGTLRETKSQEQV

-622 VRSATDWTYPLA
+622 LRSATDWTYPLA
-634 PSGVTLTNT
+634 PAGVTLTNT

-650 AFWDKAAGDVDQF
+650 AFWEKAAGDVDQF

-676 NTSVGP
+676 NISVGP

-730 QPGQEPQELRVSW
+730 QPGQKPQELHVSW

-761 LSIVRN
+761 LSIIRN
-767 VSVPRGVTQLAL
+767 VSVPRGVTQLDL
-779 QGLVP
+779 EGLVP

-806 IGYTVPLAPRALSAS
+806 IGYTVPLPPRSLSAS
-821 PASTAQALAV
+821 PVSMAWALAV
-831 HWEAA
+831 HWDTAP
-836 AGHRD
+836 GHRD
-841 GYLLSLLQEGSS
+841 GYLLSVLQEGSS
-853 ARPRNLEAGKDST
+853 APPRNLEAGKDST

-884 AVAGPYRSLPENVT
+884 AVAGPYRSLPENIT
-898 GCTVPDAP
+898 GCTVPAAP
-906 TNLSLTNP
+906 TNVSLTNL

-920 YTSWNE
+920 YTSWNK
-926 PPGRRDHYHVTL
+926 PPGRRDHYRVTL

-945 KIQVQT
+945 RIQVQT
-951 LSPDALNTSWTQLEA
+951 LSPDALNITWTHLEA
-966 GSKFAVQVTAVRG
+966 GSKFAVQVTAVKG
-979 SLEASSINVTQWTYP
+979 SLAASSINITQWTYP

-1001 LSSPSASALVVT
+1001 LGSRSASVLLVS
-1013 WAVLGRGAEGFVV
+1013 WAVVGGGAEGFVV
-1026 NAHETASGTPVGH
+1026 DVHDAASGTPVGH
-1039 TLLGGHAR
+1039 TVLGGDAR
-1047 SHILRKLSPG
+1047 SHILRSLSPG
-1057 TRYSVAV
+1057 THYSVAV
-1064 RATAGPFH
+1064 SATAGPFH
-1072 ASTPNLTHC
+1072 ASTSNFTHC
-1081 TPPLPPAAVRLLS
+1081 TRPLPPAALRWLS
-1094 PGHPDRL
+1094 TGQPDRL
-1101 SVAWGAPAGGRD
+1101 SVAWGTSAGNRD
-1113 GYSLTLY
+1113 GYTLTLY
-1120 RAPLGT
+1120 HAPLGT
-1126 VAATALLG
+1126 VAATASLG
-1134 RDSHNFT
+1134 RDTHNFT

-1147 GHQYSLEVTATAG
+1147 GHEYSLEATATAG

-1170 AWTSP
+1170 GWTCP
-1175 LPPAAVRLLS
+1175 LPPASVHLLS
-1185 PGHPDR
+1185 TGHPDR
-1191 LSVAWGA
+1191 LSMAWGA
-1198 PAGGRD
+1198 TAGDRD
-1204 GYSLTLYRA
+1204 GYTLTLYHA
-1213 PLGTVAATALLGRDS
+1213 PLGTVAATASLGGDT

-1246 ASVAGTFRAPAGNVS
+1246 ASVAGSCRAPAGNVS
-1261 NWTYPVAPRNVYMT
+1261 NWTYPLAPRNVYMT

-1291 QGQEGYRLLLYH
+1291 QGQDSYRLLLYH
-1303 SGSGT
+1303 SGSGI

-1329 GHKYLLE
+1329 GQKYLLE
-1336 VVSVAGPYAAS
+1336 VVSMAGPYAAS

-1359 PQNLSAVAEGNSSML
+1359 PQNLSAVAEGNNTML
-1374 ISWGSVPGQQDECQ
+1374 ISWGSVSGQQDDCQ

-1401 RHSLARGQGQ
+1401 RHSLGRGQVQ

-1443 PVEPDPVKDVLCLPE
+1443 PMEPNPVKDVQCLPE

-1485 GPPTSRLTMS
+1485 GPSTFRHTMS

-1506 EPNSSYQILV
+1506 EPNSSYQIVV
-1516 STVGMNTLRSQAVAL
+1516 STVGMNTLRSQAVTV
-1531 LCSTAVEPLPPPL
+1531 LCSTAVERESPPIPQPCHRPQRKQPVVLVGAGDSEVPVSPTWLHCPAVALPPPL
-1544 RAEVF
+1544 RADVF

-1554 STVIISPELFSEE
+1554 STVVISPELFSEE
-1567 NGQIEYYG
+1567 NGQIQYYG
-1575 VIATTNESLLRPTQ
+1575 VIATTNESCKCPCVSQAVVPFVPRLPRGQQGPWMSLWDYHCHPAHSPAVLRPTQ

-1609 VLLPNPFHQRSSPN
+1609 VLIPNPFHQRSSPE
-1623 TWRVPM
+1623 TWRVPV
-1629 GTEECGHSRAT
+1629 GTEECGQSRAT

-1672 FSAAGS
+1672 FSA
-1678 SADTAPLSMPI
+1678 
-1689 IAGIIVGFLLTLA
+1689 
-1702 AVFALVYWKQLKARR
+1702 VFALVYWKQLKAKR
-1717 TKKSSPPQEMVTYSL
+1717 TKKSSLPQEMVTYSL

-1751 TANAN
+1751 TASAN

-1770 KEQSKVEAELPE
+1770 KEQSKVEAELPA

-1800 KLSQLGQDPHS
+1800 KLSQLGEDPHS

-1871 WPSESAPVSYGQVR
+1871 WPSESAPVSYGQVQ

-1897 TVREFKLWHEALG
+1897 TIREFKLWHEG
-1910 AERFVSHL
+1910 QRAERFVSHL

-1930 STTSIMAFRELVQEH
+1930 STTSIMTFRELVQEH

-1971 LDRLLQQMRQEKVVD
+1971 LDRLLQQMKQEKVVD
-1986 IFGVVYSLRM
+1986 IFGVVHSLRM

-2024 LDLSGTQRSCPIPLK
+2024 LDLSGTERSCPIPLK
-2039 SFAQHCA
+2039 SFAQHYA
-2046 QKAAKSHLGF
+2046 QKAAKSHMGF

-2063 LEVVKEEASSAFP
+2063 LEAVKEEASSASP

-2081 QARPSSSILPYDR
+2081 QTRPSSSILPYDR
-2094 SRVKFSLLEQGPLSG
+2094 SRVKFSLLEQGPFSG

-2150 MLTLLPWQEKGE
+2150 ILTLLPWQEKGE
-2162 VPGEECWPLEGDS
+2162 VPGEVCWPLEGDC
-2175 LCTRTLT
+2175 LCMKTLT

-2206 AKERQVQRF
+2206 VKERQVQRF

-2228 QSLVELLGAV
+2228 QSLVELLLAV
-2238 RRGSPPRR
+2238 RRCTPHWRR
-2246 RGGPVLLHCSGDMS
+2246 VGPLLLHCSGDMS

-2280 VDIYGV
+2280 VDIFGV
-2286 SLQLARSCC
+2286 TLQLARSCC
-2295 LLTPTLDQYIF
+2295 LMTPTLGPAQSWGLLRAPWDSWHRASPAESSDLPRHCPQHGTPGQTDSVLDRQTVSWTDGQCPGQMDSVLLCTPAASQCRHGEGLDRMLSTFGHLLRF
-2306 LHSCVQDIL
+2306 LVLGGFSSPPHSTLWGSVVPL
-2315 AQNQP
+2315 RPHRSMEHR